1 MPKLKPYPKYKPTN
15 IQWLGN
21 VPEHWEVCRLKYCV
35 SQFISGGTPSTDN
48 PTYWSDDSS
57 GTPWVAIGDMTRSYH
72 LRDTVKRIT
81 PSGLSSK
88 KLTIIPA
95 GTLLYSMYASLG
107 KVALLQ
113 IDAVVNQAILG
124 IIADHR
130 RAQRDFLRYW
140 LEFMQLHVVMLSSSS
155 TQDNLNAEKVR
166 GMTVCLPPLAEQRAI
181 ARYLNHI
188 TSRIDTYTSNK
199 RKLVELLKEYR
210 QALIHQT
217 VTRGLNPNVK
227 LKPSG
232 IQWLGD
238 IPQHW
243 EVRRLRDVADM
254 RVSNVDKH
262 VREDEIPVRLCNY
275 VDVYKND
282 YIDDTMA
289 FMSATATPTEIER
302 FRLERH
308 DVLITKD
315 SETWDDIGVPS
326 LVTQPA
332 PDLVS
337 GYHLALLR
345 SRADKI
351 KGDYLFRALQSTSL
365 AYQFHIEAKGV
376 TRYGL
381 SQHGI
386 KSVYLPLPPLPEQRA
401 IADYLDRK
409 TAKIDTAIDL
419 AQREIELL
427 EEYRTRLIADIVTE
441 QLDVR
446 DQNIPATPA

>member
-1 MPKLKPYPKYKPTN
+1 MPKLKPYQKYKPSN
-15 IQWLGN
+15 IQWLGD

-48 PTYWSDDSS
+48 PSYWSDDSS

-72 LRDTVKRIT
+72 LQDTMKRIT
-81 PSGLSSK
+81 ASGLSSK

-130 RAQRDFLRYW
+130 RAQRDFLCYW

-166 GMTVCLPPLAEQRAI
+166 GMTVCLPPRDEQRAI
-181 ARYLNHI
+181 ARYPDHI

-217 VTRGLNPNVK
+217 VTRGLNPDERD
-227 LKPSG
+227 SG
-232 IQWLGD
+232 VEPMIRLHYLITVNSGARIQFEPDKGDMDAAVSIGGEHIQNYEFSLGD
-238 IPQHW
+238 KTRFVPLSFYLDQKSGHIQHGDTLVVKDGATIGKSMFVDHMPA
-243 EVRRLRDVADM
+243 EHMMVNEHVFVLRA
-254 RVSNVDKH
+254 
-262 VREDEIPVRLCNY
+262 
-275 VDVYKND
+275 
-282 YIDDTMA
+282 
-289 FMSATATPTEIER
+289 
-302 FRLERH
+302 
-308 DVLITKD
+308 VLIDPRYLSFLIQEKTTQD
-315 SETWDDIGVPS
+315 TIWS
-326 LVTQPA
+326 LVYGAAQP
-332 PDLVS
+332 
-337 GYHLALLR
+337 
-345 SRADKI
+345 
-351 KGDYLFRALQSTSL
+351 
-365 AYQFHIEAKGV
+365 
-376 TRYGL
+376 GL
-381 SQHGI
+381 SKNFVKFIRVPCVG
-386 KSVYLPLPPLPEQRA
+386 LEEQRA

-409 TAKIDTAIDL
+409 TDKIDTAIDL

-427 EEYRTRLIADIVTE
+427 EEYRTRLIADVVTG

-446 DQNIPATPA
+446 DQNVPATPT

>member
-1 MPKLKPYPKYKPTN
+1 MKYLLSEANTRSIDGSETLLSVSQYTGVTERGRSSHEDAPDTRSESLIGYKCVEPEDLVVN
-15 IQWLGN
+15 IMLAWNGSMGISKFRGIAS
-21 VPEHWEVCRLKYCV
+21 PAYCV
-35 SQFISGGTPSTDN
+35 YRFNRDAH
-48 PTYWSDDSS
+48 
-57 GTPWVAIGDMTRSYH
+57 PWYFHYLLRSYIYKASIKAISTGVVESR
-72 LRDTVKRIT
+72 LR
-81 PSGLSSK
+81 
-88 KLTIIPA
+88 
-95 GTLLYSMYASLG
+95 MYTDDFYRLE
-107 KVALLQ
+107 AL
-113 IDAVVNQAILG
+113 
-124 IIADHR
+124 
-130 RAQRDFLRYW
+130 
-140 LEFMQLHVVMLSSSS
+140 
-155 TQDNLNAEKVR
+155 
-166 GMTVCLPPLAEQRAI
+166 LPPLAEQRAI
-181 ARYLNHI
+181 ARYLDHI

-199 RKLVELLKEYR
+199 RKLVDLLKEYR

-217 VTRGLNPNVK
+217 VTRGLDPSVK
-227 LKPSG
+227 LEPSG

-315 SETWDDIGVPS
+315 SETWDDIGVPA
-326 LVTQPA
+326 LVTQPV

-386 KSVYLPLPPLPEQRA
+386 KSVYLPLPPIDEQRA

-409 TAKIDTAIDL
+409 TDKIDTAIDL

-427 EEYRTRLIADIVTE
+427 HEYRTRLIADVVTG
-441 QLDVR
+441 QLDIR
-446 DQNIPATPA
+446 ESKL